1 MLKDNRKA
9 ISSVIRELNRLR
21 NCKHTSEINLN
32 GGGVVKELETNK
44 ILFAFKPNSLIQN
57 FSRFLIDNNE
67 TR

>member
-1 MLKDNRKA
+1 MKNDNRKA

-21 NCKHTSEINLN
+21 NCRHISELNLS
-32 GGGVVKELETNK
+32 GGGVVKELETNT

-57 FSRFLIDNNE
+57 FSRYLIENNA